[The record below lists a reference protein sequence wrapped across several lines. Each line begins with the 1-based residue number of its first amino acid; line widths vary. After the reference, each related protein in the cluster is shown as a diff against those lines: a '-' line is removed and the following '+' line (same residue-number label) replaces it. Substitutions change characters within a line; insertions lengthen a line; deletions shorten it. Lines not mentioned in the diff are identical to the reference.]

1 VNKVSL
7 KGSLKNSLKIE
18 NLKKSFGETVAVDS
32 INLEVDEGTI
42 FGVLGPNGAGKTTT
56 IRMMAGLLKP
66 DTGRILIGGEDIVK
80 NPQEA
85 KRKFALLPDVPYVYK
100 KLTGWEF
107 MKFIAGI
114 YDINDNDIDNE
125 IDKQLK
131 IFSID
136 NVAYDLVESYSHGL
150 RQRLLLASVMMRDP
164 EIIILDE
171 PMVGLDPEAARM
183 VKDIFFKLKKEKK
196 RTIFLSTHTLT
207 DAHELCDRIAII
219 NKGKIIAEGSFKELK
234 KIADKIS
241 ADAGLPKTPGHTLE
255 EVYLQ
260 ITRNS

>member
-1 VNKVSL
+1 MNDKA
-7 KGSLKNSLKIE
+7 LKIE
-18 NLKKSFGETVAVDS
+18 NIKKCFGDTVAVDR
-32 INLEVDEGTI
+32 INLEVGGGNI
-42 FGVLGPNGAGKTTT
+42 FGILGPNGAGKTTT
-56 IRMMAGLLKP
+56 IKMMTGLLKP
-66 DTGRILIGGEDIVK
+66 DCGRILVGGENIVE
-80 NPQEA
+80 NPREA
-85 KRKFALLPDVPYVYK
+85 KRKFALLPDVPYLYK

-114 YDINDNDIDNE
+114 YDLNNEGIDKE

-136 NVAYDLVESYSHGL
+136 NVACDLVESYSHGF
-150 RQRLLLASVMMRDP
+150 RQRLLLASVMLRDP

-183 VKDIFFKLKKEKK
+183 VKDIFFELKDKK
-196 RTIFLSTHTLT
+196 NRTIFLSTHTLT

-219 NKGKIIAEGSFKELK
+219 NKGKIIAEGSFEELK

-241 ADAGLPKTPGHTLE
+241 AQAGLPSTSGDTLE
-255 EVYLQ
+255 EVYLH
-260 ITRNS
+260 ITRNT

>member
-1 VNKVSL
+1 MTDKA
-7 KGSLKNSLKIE
+7 LKIE
-18 NLKKSFGETVAVDS
+18 NVKKCFGATAAVDT
-32 INLEVDEGTI
+32 INLEVEKGTI
-42 FGVLGPNGAGKTTT
+42 FGILGPNGAGKTTT

-66 DTGRILIGGEDIVK
+66 DCGRILIGGKDIVK
-80 NPQEA
+80 NSRRA
-85 KRKFALLPDVPYVYK
+85 KRKFALIPDVPYIYK
-100 KLTGWEF
+100 KVTGWEF
-107 MKFIAGI
+107 MKFIAAI
-114 YDINDNDIDNE
+114 YDMDSENIDEE

-131 IFSID
+131 VFSVD
-136 NVAYDLVESYSHGL
+136 NVACDLVESYSHGL

-183 VKDIFFKLKKEKK
+183 VKDIFFKLRNEKS

-219 NKGKIIAEGSFKELK
+219 TKGQIIAEGTFEELK
-234 KIADKIS
+234 AVADKIS
-241 ADAGLPKTPGHTLE
+241 RQAGLSTAGAASLE

-260 ITRNS
+260 ITRNT